1 MRVHHTFQRQQ
12 RGATLIVVLIML
24 LVITIVGVLAI
35 RVAMTSLNIATNSQ
49 IGQLLLQTGDTPTN
63 LLLNRSN
70 YKNLTSITSVVGKA
84 ISDQKDPLK
93 HGREYVFCYKPT
105 SALQVNSILDMTVL
119 IPPTAI
125 AADDTKATVDA
136 TESNRSGFCNL
147 ESDFGSSREAVVT
160 QIAVKYITE
169 AGSDAAPGADLD
181 RGTDA
186 SKDSNIQQGKVDG
199 RVRITATAILPN
211 YSSTS
216 LATVQAACI
225 GDSSAVGYINDNTD
239 VGLRTKKT
247 MADCLT
253 EYGIPV
259 NTQIQEIDLKTRFV
273 QVTAPT

>member
-1 MRVHHTFQRQQ
+1 MRIQHTLQRQQ
-12 RGATLIVVLIML
+12 RGATLIVVLMML
-24 LVITIVGVLAI
+24 LVITIVGVFAI

-63 LLLNRSN
+63 LILNRSN
-70 YKNLTSITSVVGKA
+70 YKNLTSITSAVGKA

-93 HGREYVFCYKPT
+93 HGREYVFCYRPT

-119 IPPTAI
+119 IPPDATA
-125 AADDTKATVDA
+125 TKATVDT
-136 TESNRSGFCNL
+136 TESNRSGFCDL

-160 QIAVKYITE
+160 QVAVKYISE
-169 AGSDAAPGADLD
+169 SDPDAAPGADLD

-186 SKDSNIQQGKVDG
+186 SKDSNVQQGKVDG
-199 RVRITATAILPN
+199 RVRITATAILPH
-211 YSSTS
+211 YSRSN
-216 LATVQAACI
+216 LADVQEDCI
-225 GDSSAVGYINDNTD
+225 GNGSTAGYINDNTD
-239 VGLRTKKT
+239 TGLRTKKT